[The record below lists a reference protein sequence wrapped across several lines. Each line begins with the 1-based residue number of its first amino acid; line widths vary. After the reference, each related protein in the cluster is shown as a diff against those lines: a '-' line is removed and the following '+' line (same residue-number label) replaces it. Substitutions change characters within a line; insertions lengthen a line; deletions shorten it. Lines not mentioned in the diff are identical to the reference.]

1 MFPDYRVPQI
11 LRQVDILKYS
21 PELENFIDTEQEM
34 QYSSVFEVEIRAA
47 TVEAVELMFKEI

>member
-47 TVEAVELMFKEI
+47 TVEAVELMFEEI